1 MAKRKKLKEGVDYI
15 LTEYIDNSAPCG
27 KCVFLYLRYGDAKC
41 TFPKRKK
48 KKCKH
53 DDRVMARGIGLIVEK
68 EMPVPVVVQIKTKE
82 QKEAEARKKRKPMT
96 TVLGGL

>member
-53 DDRVMARGIGLIVEK
+53 EPGT
-68 EMPVPVVVQIKTKE
+68 TKGWNTLE
-82 QKEAEARKKRKPMT
+82 YTKIE
-96 TVLGGL
+96 